1 MNAKQKILSYL
12 SKTSGYN
19 TLTVKQA
26 QKMFK
31 IKNVG
36 ARIDEL
42 RKDGYSIYTNTR
54 KLADGRKVTFYRLG
68 TPSKKVVSAGFQV
81 LRSMGVNTFA

>member
-26 QKMFK
+26 QNMFK
-31 IKNVG
+31 IKNVS
-36 ARIDEL
+36 ARVEEL
-42 RKDGYSIYTNTR
+42 RKDGYAIYTNTR
-54 KLADGRKVTFYRLG
+54 KLADGRTVTYYRLG
-68 TPSKKVVSAGFQV
+68 TPSKKIVSAGYQF
-81 LRSMGVNTFA
+81 LSSLGGKTFA